1 MLYLDLFSRFIV
13 FKVYFFISFCS
24 DFNLEATVIKTDE
37 IRGLKQLFTPCFLSI
52 GKKIPQYN

>member
-24 DFNLEATVIKTDE
+24 DFNLESTVIKTDE
-37 IRGLKQLFTPCFLSI
+37 IKGLKQLFTHCFLLI